1 MNEKL
6 QRWINWI
13 QYDELIAGK
22 NNNPKKLLGLH
33 DYYKGQVV
41 TAYKPHAVCVKVM
54 SSTGKNV
61 MEMEPVGEDGFFGLY
76 LPKKVYKNYVFETT
90 YEDGSTVT
98 LADPYAFEPQISD
111 MDIYLFAEGKHYEI
125 YEKLGAHPMKLNG
138 VEGTYF
144 AVWAPNARRVS
155 VVGDFNMWDGALH
168 PMNMM
173 GPSGIHELFI
183 PGVKEGAV
191 YKFQILTR
199 FDELIY
205 KADPYGNCCQFR
217 PDNASVVADLSK
229 HKWKDA
235 AWIEKRQNTKRTD
248 SLRKPMAVYEMHLGS
263 WKKAIEDSDNGF
275 YSYRELAP
283 MIADYIKEL
292 GYTHIE
298 LMGIAEYPFD
308 GSWGYQVTNYYAPT
322 RRYGLPED
330 FMYFVDYMHK
340 NGIYVILDWVPAHFP
355 KDAHGLGRFD
365 GMPLYEH
372 PDPRRGEHPDWGT
385 YIFDYS
391 RNEVQNF
398 LVANAL
404 FWLEKFHIDGLR
416 VDAVASMLYLDYG
429 KQDGEWLPNK
439 NGGKEN
445 LDAIAFMQHLNRM
458 VEERVPGALM
468 IAEEST
474 SWAGVTAPVSM
485 DGLGYLYKW
494 NMGWMNDFLE
504 YMKLDPYFR
513 SFNHNRLTFSLM
525 YTYSENFIL
534 VISHDEVVHLKCS
547 MLLKMPGTMPEKFA
561 NLKTAY
567 GFMYAH
573 PGKKLLFMGQEFG
586 QEREW
591 SEARSLD
598 WYVLDQPGH
607 QGLQNFVKKLN
618 ALYKKYDAFYYND
631 CDPMGFEWINCND
644 NEHSQVSFIRRGSTA
659 KDQLLF
665 VCNFTP
671 VERENFWVGVPC
683 LGSYTEI
690 LNSDAEEFEGEGR
703 VNKKPLQAIP
713 GSCDGREQYIS
724 FTLPPLSVVV
734 FKYDYVDNKVYLE
747 KQAEEKAAKKAK
759 AAEKKAP
766 AKKTVAKAA
775 TAEKK
780 VADKKAAAVEAKTA
794 GSKEKPAK

>member
-217 PDNASVVADLSK
+217 PDNASVVVDLGK
-229 HKWKDA
+229 HKWKDTS
-235 AWIEKRQNTKRTD
+235 WIEKRQHTKRTD
-248 SLRKPMAVYEMHLGS
+248 SLRKPMAIYEMHLGS

-275 YSYRELAP
+275 YNYRDLAP
-283 MIADYIKEL
+283 MIADYIKEM

-598 WYVLDQPGH
+598 WYILDQPGH

-631 CDPMGFEWINCND
+631 CDQMGFEWINCND
-644 NEHSQVSFIRRGSTA
+644 NEHSQISFIRRGSTA

-665 VCNFTP
+665 ICNFTP

-703 VNKKPLQAIP
+703 VNKKALQAIP
-713 GSCDGREQYIS
+713 GSCDGKEQYIS

-759 AAEKKAP
+759 AAEKKA
-766 AKKTVAKAA
+766 KA
-775 TAEKK
+775 AEKK
-780 VADKKAAAVEAKTA
+780 V
-794 GSKEKPAK
+794 PAKK

>member
-1 MNEKL
+1 MGMNEKL

-217 PDNASVVADLSK
+217 PDNASVVVNLGK
-229 HKWKDA
+229 HKWKDTS
-235 AWIEKRQNTKRTD
+235 WIEKRQHTKRTD
-248 SLRKPMAVYEMHLGS
+248 SLRMPMAIYEMHLGS

-275 YSYRELAP
+275 YNYRDLAP
-283 MIADYIKEL
+283 MIADYIKEM

-598 WYVLDQPGH
+598 WYILDQPGH
-607 QGLQNFVKKLN
+607 QGLQKFVKKLN

-631 CDPMGFEWINCND
+631 CDQMGFEWINCND
-644 NEHSQVSFIRRGSTA
+644 NEHSQISFIRRGSTA
-659 KDQLLF
+659 RDQLLF
-665 VCNFTP
+665 ICNFTP
-671 VERENFWVGVPC
+671 VEREKFWVGVPC

-713 GSCDGREQYIS
+713 GSCDGKEQYIS

-759 AAEKKAP
+759 AAAKKA
-766 AKKTVAKAA
+766 K

-780 VADKKAAAVEAKTA
+780 V
-794 GSKEKPAK
+794 PAKK

>member
-1 MNEKL
+1 MGMNEKL

-217 PDNASVVADLSK
+217 PDNASVVVDLGK
-229 HKWKDA
+229 HKWKDTS
-235 AWIEKRQNTKRTD
+235 WIEKRQHTKRTD
-248 SLRKPMAVYEMHLGS
+248 SLRKPMAIYEMHLGS

-275 YSYRELAP
+275 YNYRDLAP
-283 MIADYIKEL
+283 MIADYIKEM

-598 WYVLDQPGH
+598 WYILDQPGH

-631 CDPMGFEWINCND
+631 CDQMGFEWINCND
-644 NEHSQVSFIRRGSTA
+644 NEHSQISFIRRGSTA

-665 VCNFTP
+665 ICNFTP

-703 VNKKPLQAIP
+703 VNKKALQAIP
-713 GSCDGREQYIS
+713 GSCDGKEQYIS

-759 AAEKKAP
+759 AAEKKA
-766 AKKTVAKAA
+766 KA
-775 TAEKK
+775 AEKK
-780 VADKKAAAVEAKTA
+780 V
-794 GSKEKPAK
+794 PAKK

>member
-1 MNEKL
+1 MGMNEKL

-217 PDNASVVADLSK
+217 PDNASVVVNLGK
-229 HKWKDA
+229 HKWKDTS
-235 AWIEKRQNTKRTD
+235 WIEKRQHTKRTD
-248 SLRKPMAVYEMHLGS
+248 SLRMPMAIYEMHLGS

-275 YSYRELAP
+275 YNYRDLAP
-283 MIADYIKEL
+283 MIADYIKEM

-598 WYVLDQPGH
+598 WYILDQPGH
-607 QGLQNFVKKLN
+607 QGLQKFVKKLN

-631 CDPMGFEWINCND
+631 CDQMGFEWINCND
-644 NEHSQVSFIRRGSTA
+644 NEHSQISFIRRGSTA

-665 VCNFTP
+665 ICNFTP

-713 GSCDGREQYIS
+713 GSCDGKEQYIS

-747 KQAEEKAAKKAK
+747 KQAEEKAAKKAAKKAK
-759 AAEKKAP
+759 AAEKKA
-766 AKKTVAKAA
+766 K

-780 VADKKAAAVEAKTA
+780 V
-794 GSKEKPAK
+794 PAKK

>member
-1 MNEKL
+1 MGMNEKL

-217 PDNASVVADLSK
+217 PDNASVVVNLGK
-229 HKWKDA
+229 HKWKDTS
-235 AWIEKRQNTKRTD
+235 WIEKRQHTKRTD
-248 SLRKPMAVYEMHLGS
+248 SLRMPMAIYEMHLGS

-275 YSYRELAP
+275 YNYRDLAP
-283 MIADYIKEL
+283 MIADYIKEM

-598 WYVLDQPGH
+598 WYILDQPGH
-607 QGLQNFVKKLN
+607 QGLQKFVKKLN

-631 CDPMGFEWINCND
+631 CDQMGFEWINCND

-665 VCNFTP
+665 ICNFTP
-671 VERENFWVGVPC
+671 VEREKFWVGVPC

-713 GSCDGREQYIS
+713 GSCDGKEQYIS

-759 AAEKKAP
+759 AAAKKA
-766 AKKTVAKAA
+766 K

-780 VADKKAAAVEAKTA
+780 V
-794 GSKEKPAK
+794 PAKK

>member
-217 PDNASVVADLSK
+217 PDNASVVVNLGK
-229 HKWKDA
+229 HKWKDTS
-235 AWIEKRQNTKRTD
+235 WIEKRQHTKRTD
-248 SLRKPMAVYEMHLGS
+248 SLRMPMAIYEMHLGS

-275 YSYRELAP
+275 YNYRDLAP
-283 MIADYIKEL
+283 MIADYIKEM

-598 WYVLDQPGH
+598 WYILDQPGH
-607 QGLQNFVKKLN
+607 QGLQKFVKKLN

-631 CDPMGFEWINCND
+631 CDQMGFEWINCND
-644 NEHSQVSFIRRGSTA
+644 NEHSQISFIRRGSTA
-659 KDQLLF
+659 RDQLLF
-665 VCNFTP
+665 ICNFTP
-671 VERENFWVGVPC
+671 VEREKFWVGVPC

-713 GSCDGREQYIS
+713 GSCDGKEQYIS

-734 FKYDYVDNKVYLE
+734 FKYDYVDNKVYLK

-759 AAEKKAP
+759 AAEKKA
-766 AKKTVAKAA
+766 KA
-775 TAEKK
+775 AEKK
-780 VADKKAAAVEAKTA
+780 VSAKK
-794 GSKEKPAK
+794 

>member
-22 NNNPKKLLGLH
+22 NNNPGKLLGAH
-33 DYYKGQVV
+33 DYYDGQVV
-41 TAYKPHAVCVKVM
+41 TTYKPHAVSVKVM

-61 MEMEPVGEDGFFGLY
+61 NEMEPVGENGFFGLY
-76 LPKKVYKNYVFETT
+76 LPKKVYKKYVFETT
-90 YEDGSTVT
+90 YEDGTTVT

-111 MDIYLFAEGKHYEI
+111 VDIYLFGEGKHYQI
-125 YEKLGAHPMKLNG
+125 YEKLGAHPMKIDG

-155 VVGDFNMWDGALH
+155 VVGDFNMWDGSLH
-168 PMNMM
+168 PMNLM
-173 GPSGIHELFI
+173 GTSGIHELFI
-183 PGVKEGAV
+183 PGVGEGAV

-199 FDELIY
+199 YDELIY

-217 PDNASVVADLSK
+217 PDNASVVVALNK
-229 HKWKDA
+229 YKWKDS
-235 AWIEKRQNTKRTD
+235 AWIETRQKTQRTD
-248 SLRKPMAVYEMHLGS
+248 SLRKPMAIYEMHLGS
-263 WKKAIEDSDNGF
+263 WKKAVEDSDNGF
-275 YSYRELAP
+275 FSYRDLAP
-283 MIADYIKEL
+283 MVASYVKEM

-322 RRYGLPED
+322 RRYGMPED

-355 KDAHGLGRFD
+355 RDAHGLGRFD

-372 PDPRRGEHPDWGT
+372 ADPRRGEHPDWGT
-385 YIFDYS
+385 YIFDYA

-429 KQDGEWLPNK
+429 KRDGEWVANK
-439 NGGKEN
+439 YGGKEN
-445 LDAIAFMQHLNRM
+445 LDAIEFMRHLNRT

-474 SWAGVTAPVSM
+474 AWAGVTAPVSM
-485 DGLGYLYKW
+485 EGLGYLYKW
-494 NMGWMNDFLE
+494 NMGWMNDFIE

-534 VISHDEVVHLKCS
+534 VMSHDEVVHLKCS
-547 MLLKMPGTMPEKFA
+547 MLYKMPGTIPEKFA

-567 GFMYAH
+567 GFMWAH

-586 QEREW
+586 QTREW

-598 WYVLDQPGH
+598 WFALEQPGH
-607 QGLQNFVKKLN
+607 KGLQNFVKKLN
-618 ALYKKYDAFYYND
+618 MLYKMYDAFYYND
-631 CDPMGFEWINCND
+631 CDPMGFEWISCND
-644 NEHSQVSFIRRGSTA
+644 YEHSQVSFIRRGSKA
-659 KDQLLF
+659 EDQIL
-665 VCNFTP
+665 VICNFIP
-671 VERENFWVGVPC
+671 VERKDFKVGVPC
-683 LGSYTEI
+683 MGTYKEI
-690 LNSDAEEFEGEGR
+690 LNSDDTEFEGEGR
-703 VNKKPLQAIP
+703 VNKKPLKAIK
-713 GSCDGREQYIS
+713 GDCDGREQYIS
-724 FTLPPLSVVV
+724 IELPPLSVVM
-734 FKYDYVDNKVYLE
+734 FKYDYVDNQVYLE
-747 KQAEEKAAKKAK
+747 QQKGKKPAI
-759 AAEKKAP
+759 EKKATVKKETSKV
-766 AKKTVAKAA
+766 ATTKKTTTRKAPVKA
-775 TAEKK
+775 TAKES
-780 VADKKAAAVEAKTA
+780 VDK
-794 GSKEKPAK
+794 

>member
-1 MNEKL
+1 MGMNEKL

-217 PDNASVVADLSK
+217 PDNASVVVNLGK
-229 HKWKDA
+229 HKWKDTS
-235 AWIEKRQNTKRTD
+235 WIEKRQHTKRTD
-248 SLRKPMAVYEMHLGS
+248 SLRMPMAIYEMHLGS

-275 YSYRELAP
+275 YNYRDLAP
-283 MIADYIKEL
+283 MIADYIKEM

-598 WYVLDQPGH
+598 WYILDQPGH
-607 QGLQNFVKKLN
+607 QGLQKFVKKLN

-631 CDPMGFEWINCND
+631 CDQMGFEWINCND
-644 NEHSQVSFIRRGSTA
+644 NEHSQISFIRRGSTA

-665 VCNFTP
+665 ICNFTP

-713 GSCDGREQYIS
+713 GSCDGKEQYIS

-759 AAEKKAP
+759 AAEKKVP
-766 AKKTVAKAA
+766 AKK
-775 TAEKK
+775 K
-780 VADKKAAAVEAKTA
+780 VVDKKAAADKAKPA
-794 GSKEKPAK
+794 GSKEKK

>member
-1 MNEKL
+1 MGMNEKL

-217 PDNASVVADLSK
+217 PDNASVVVDLGK
-229 HKWKDA
+229 HKWKDTS
-235 AWIEKRQNTKRTD
+235 WIEKRQHTKRTD
-248 SLRKPMAVYEMHLGS
+248 SLRKPMAIYEMHLGS

-275 YSYRELAP
+275 YNYRDLAP
-283 MIADYIKEL
+283 MIADYIKEM

-458 VEERVPGALM
+458 IEERVPGALM

-598 WYVLDQPGH
+598 WYILDQPGH

-631 CDPMGFEWINCND
+631 CDQMGFEWINCND

-713 GSCDGREQYIS
+713 GSCDGKEQYIS

-759 AAEKKAP
+759 AAEKKVP
-766 AKKTVAKAA
+766 AKKKVVD
-775 TAEKK
+775 KK
-780 VADKKAAAVEAKTA
+780 VAADKAKPA
-794 GSKEKPAK
+794 GSKEKK

>member
-1 MNEKL
+1 MGMNEKL

-41 TAYKPHAVCVKVM
+41 TTYKPHAVCVKVM

-217 PDNASVVADLSK
+217 PDNASVVVNLGK
-229 HKWKDA
+229 HKWKDTS
-235 AWIEKRQNTKRTD
+235 WIEKRQHTKRTD
-248 SLRKPMAVYEMHLGS
+248 SLRMPMAIYEMHLGS

-275 YSYRELAP
+275 YNYRDLAP
-283 MIADYIKEL
+283 MIADYIKEM

-598 WYVLDQPGH
+598 WYILDQPGH
-607 QGLQNFVKKLN
+607 QGLQKFVKKLN

-631 CDPMGFEWINCND
+631 CDQMGFEWINCND
-644 NEHSQVSFIRRGSTA
+644 NEHSQISFIRRGSTA

-665 VCNFTP
+665 ICNFTP

-713 GSCDGREQYIS
+713 GSCDGKEQYIS

-759 AAEKKAP
+759 AAAKKVP
-766 AKKTVAKAA
+766 AKK
-775 TAEKK
+775 K
-780 VADKKAAAVEAKTA
+780 VVDKKAASAEAKPA
-794 GSKEKPAK
+794 GSKEKK

>member
-1 MNEKL
+1 MGMNEKL

-217 PDNASVVADLSK
+217 PDNASVVVNLDK
-229 HKWKDA
+229 HKWKDTS
-235 AWIEKRQNTKRTD
+235 WIEKRQHTKRTD
-248 SLRKPMAVYEMHLGS
+248 SLRMPMAIYEMHLGS

-275 YSYRELAP
+275 YNYRDLAP
-283 MIADYIKEL
+283 MIADYIKEM

-598 WYVLDQPGH
+598 WYILDQPGH
-607 QGLQNFVKKLN
+607 QGLQKFVKKLN

-631 CDPMGFEWINCND
+631 CDQMGFEWINCND
-644 NEHSQVSFIRRGSTA
+644 NEHSQISFIRRGSTA

-665 VCNFTP
+665 ICNFTP

-713 GSCDGREQYIS
+713 GSCDGKEQYIS

-759 AAEKKAP
+759 AAEKKA
-766 AKKTVAKAA
+766 K

-780 VADKKAAAVEAKTA
+780 V
-794 GSKEKPAK
+794 PAKK

>member
-1 MNEKL
+1 MGMNEKL

-217 PDNASVVADLSK
+217 PDNASVVVNLGK
-229 HKWKDA
+229 HKWKDTS
-235 AWIEKRQNTKRTD
+235 WIEKRQHTKRTD
-248 SLRKPMAVYEMHLGS
+248 SLRMPMAIYEMHLGS

-275 YSYRELAP
+275 YNYRDLAP
-283 MIADYIKEL
+283 MIADYIKEM

-598 WYVLDQPGH
+598 WYILDQPGH
-607 QGLQNFVKKLN
+607 QGLQKFVKKLN

-631 CDPMGFEWINCND
+631 CDQMGFEWINCND
-644 NEHSQVSFIRRGSTA
+644 NEHSQISFIRRGSTA
-659 KDQLLF
+659 RDQLLF
-665 VCNFTP
+665 ICNFTP
-671 VERENFWVGVPC
+671 VEREKFWVGVPC

-713 GSCDGREQYIS
+713 GSCDGKEQYIS

-759 AAEKKAP
+759 AAEKKVP
-766 AKKTVAKAA
+766 AKK
-775 TAEKK
+775 K
-780 VADKKAAAVEAKTA
+780 VVDKKAAADKAKPA
-794 GSKEKPAK
+794 GSKEKK

>member
-217 PDNASVVADLSK
+217 PDNASVVVDLDK
-229 HKWKDA
+229 HKWKDTS
-235 AWIEKRQNTKRTD
+235 WIEKRQHTKRTD
-248 SLRKPMAVYEMHLGS
+248 SLRKPMAIYEMHLGS

-275 YSYRELAP
+275 YNYRDLAP
-283 MIADYIKEL
+283 MIADYIKEM

-598 WYVLDQPGH
+598 WYILDQPGH
-607 QGLQNFVKKLN
+607 QGLQKFVKKLN

-631 CDPMGFEWINCND
+631 CDQMGFEWINCND
-644 NEHSQVSFIRRGSTA
+644 NEHSQISFIRRGSTA

-665 VCNFTP
+665 ICNFTP

-713 GSCDGREQYIS
+713 GSCDGKEQYIS

-759 AAEKKAP
+759 AAEKKVP
-766 AKKTVAKAA
+766 AKK
-775 TAEKK
+775 K
-780 VADKKAAAVEAKTA
+780 VVDKKAASAEAKPA
-794 GSKEKPAK
+794 GSKEKK

>member
-1 MNEKL
+1 MGMNEKL

-41 TAYKPHAVCVKVM
+41 TTYKPHAVCVKVM

-217 PDNASVVADLSK
+217 PDNASVVVNLDK
-229 HKWKDA
+229 HKWKDTS
-235 AWIEKRQNTKRTD
+235 WIEKRQHTKRTD
-248 SLRKPMAVYEMHLGS
+248 SLRMPMAIYEMHLGS

-275 YSYRELAP
+275 YNYRDLAP
-283 MIADYIKEL
+283 MIADYIKEM

-330 FMYFVDYMHK
+330 FMCFVDYMHK

-598 WYVLDQPGH
+598 WYILDQPGH
-607 QGLQNFVKKLN
+607 QGLQKFVKKLN

-631 CDPMGFEWINCND
+631 CDQMGFEWINCND
-644 NEHSQVSFIRRGSTA
+644 NEHSQISFIRRGSTA

-665 VCNFTP
+665 ICNFTP

-713 GSCDGREQYIS
+713 GSCDGKEQYIS

-759 AAEKKAP
+759 AAAKKA
-766 AKKTVAKAA
+766 K

-780 VADKKAAAVEAKTA
+780 V
-794 GSKEKPAK
+794 PAKK

>member
-1 MNEKL
+1 MGMNEKL

-217 PDNASVVADLSK
+217 PDNASVVVNLGK
-229 HKWKDA
+229 HKWKDTS
-235 AWIEKRQNTKRTD
+235 WIEKRQHTKRTD
-248 SLRKPMAVYEMHLGS
+248 SLRMPMAIYEMHLGS

-275 YSYRELAP
+275 YNYRDLAP
-283 MIADYIKEL
+283 MIADYIKEM

-598 WYVLDQPGH
+598 WYILDQPGH
-607 QGLQNFVKKLN
+607 QGLQKFVKKLN

-631 CDPMGFEWINCND
+631 CDQMGFEWINCND
-644 NEHSQVSFIRRGSTA
+644 NEHSQISFIRRGSTA

-665 VCNFTP
+665 ICNFTP

-713 GSCDGREQYIS
+713 GSCDGKEQYIS

-759 AAEKKAP
+759 AAEKKVP
-766 AKKTVAKAA
+766 AKKKVVD
-775 TAEKK
+775 KK
-780 VADKKAAAVEAKTA
+780 VAADKAKPA
-794 GSKEKPAK
+794 GSKEKK

>member
-1 MNEKL
+1 MGMNEKL

-217 PDNASVVADLSK
+217 PDNASVVVNLDK
-229 HKWKDA
+229 HKWKDTS
-235 AWIEKRQNTKRTD
+235 WIEKRQHTKRTD
-248 SLRKPMAVYEMHLGS
+248 SLRMPMAIYEMHLGS

-275 YSYRELAP
+275 YNYRDLAP
-283 MIADYIKEL
+283 MIADYIKEM

-598 WYVLDQPGH
+598 WYILDQPGH
-607 QGLQNFVKKLN
+607 QGLQKFVKKLN

-631 CDPMGFEWINCND
+631 CDQMGFEWINCND
-644 NEHSQVSFIRRGSTA
+644 NEHSQISFIRRGSTA

-665 VCNFTP
+665 ICNFTP

-713 GSCDGREQYIS
+713 GSCDGKEQYIS

-759 AAEKKAP
+759 TAAKKA
-766 AKKTVAKAA
+766 K

-780 VADKKAAAVEAKTA
+780 V
-794 GSKEKPAK
+794 PAKK

>member
-1 MNEKL
+1 MGMNEKL

-217 PDNASVVADLSK
+217 PDNASVVVNLGK
-229 HKWKDA
+229 HKWKDTS
-235 AWIEKRQNTKRTD
+235 WIEKRQHTKRTD
-248 SLRKPMAVYEMHLGS
+248 SLRMPMAIYEMHLGS

-275 YSYRELAP
+275 YNYRDLAP
-283 MIADYIKEL
+283 MIADYIKEM

-598 WYVLDQPGH
+598 WYILDQPGH
-607 QGLQNFVKKLN
+607 QGLQKFVKKLN

-631 CDPMGFEWINCND
+631 CDQMGFEWINCND
-644 NEHSQVSFIRRGSTA
+644 NEHSQISFIRRGSTA

-665 VCNFTP
+665 ICNFTP

-713 GSCDGREQYIS
+713 GSCDGKEQYIS

-759 AAEKKAP
+759 AAAKKVP
-766 AKKTVAKAA
+766 AKKKVVD
-775 TAEKK
+775 KK
-780 VADKKAAAVEAKTA
+780 VAADKAKPA
-794 GSKEKPAK
+794 GSKEKK

>member
-6 QRWINWI
+6 QRWINWV

-22 NNNPKKLLGLH
+22 NNNPGKLLGAH
-33 DYYKGQVV
+33 DYYDGQVI
-41 TAYKPHAVCVKVM
+41 TTYKPHAVSVKVM
-54 SSTGKNV
+54 SNTGKNV
-61 MEMEPVGEDGFFGLY
+61 KEMETIGENGFFGLY
-76 LPKKVYKNYVFETT
+76 LPKKTYKKYVFETT

-98 LADPYAFEPQISD
+98 LADPYSFEPQISD
-111 MDIYLFAEGKHYEI
+111 MDIYLFAEGKHYQI
-125 YEKLGAHPMKLNG
+125 YEKLGAHPMKIDG

-168 PMNMM
+168 PMNMLSS
-173 GPSGIHELFI
+173 SGIHELFI
-183 PGVKEGAV
+183 PGVTEGAV

-217 PDNASVVADLSK
+217 PDNASVVADIRK
-229 HKWKDA
+229 YKWKDTS
-235 AWIEKRQNTKRTD
+235 WIANRQKTQRTD
-248 SLRKPMAVYEMHLGS
+248 SLRKPMAIYEMHLGS
-263 WKKAIEDSDNGF
+263 WKKAVEDSDNGF
-275 YSYRELAP
+275 YNYRELAP
-283 MIADYIKEL
+283 MVASYVKEM

-372 PDPRRGEHPDWGT
+372 ADPRRGEHPHWGT
-385 YIFDYS
+385 YIFDFG

-429 KQDGEWLPNK
+429 KNDGEWVANK
-439 NGGKEN
+439 DGGKEN
-445 LDAIAFMQHLNRM
+445 LDAIAFMQHLNRTI
-458 VEERVPGALM
+458 EERVPGALM

-474 SWAGVTAPVSM
+474 AWAGVTAPASM
-485 DGLGYLYKW
+485 NGLGYLYKW
-494 NMGWMNDFLE
+494 NMGWMNDFIE

-534 VISHDEVVHLKCS
+534 VMSHDEVVHLKCS
-547 MLLKMPGTMPEKFA
+547 MLYKMPGTMPEKFA

-567 GFMYAH
+567 GFMWAH

-586 QEREW
+586 QTREW

-598 WYVLDQPGH
+598 WFALEEPGH
-607 QGLQNFVKKLN
+607 KGLQNFVKKLN
-618 ALYKKYDAFYYND
+618 MLYKKYDAFYYND

-659 KDQLLF
+659 KDQILV

-671 VERENFWVGVPC
+671 VERKDFWVGVPC
-683 LGSYTEI
+683 MGTYTEI
-690 LNSDAEEFEGEGR
+690 LNSDDVEFEGEGR
-703 VNKKPLQAIP
+703 VNKKPIKAVR
-713 GSCDGREQYIS
+713 GACDGREQYIS
-724 FTLPPLSVVV
+724 FDMPPLSVVV
-734 FKYDYVDNKVYLE
+734 FKYNYSD
-747 KQAEEKAAKKAK
+747 
-759 AAEKKAP
+759 
-766 AKKTVAKAA
+766 
-775 TAEKK
+775 
-780 VADKKAAAVEAKTA
+780 
-794 GSKEKPAK
+794 KPAK

>member
-41 TAYKPHAVCVKVM
+41 TTYKPHAVCVKVM

-217 PDNASVVADLSK
+217 PDNASVVVNLGK
-229 HKWKDA
+229 HKWKDTS
-235 AWIEKRQNTKRTD
+235 WIEKRQHTKRTD
-248 SLRKPMAVYEMHLGS
+248 SLRMPMAIYEMHLGS

-275 YSYRELAP
+275 YNYRDLAP
-283 MIADYIKEL
+283 MIADYIKEM

-598 WYVLDQPGH
+598 WYILDQPGH
-607 QGLQNFVKKLN
+607 QGLQKFVKKLN

-631 CDPMGFEWINCND
+631 CDQMGFEWINCND
-644 NEHSQVSFIRRGSTA
+644 NEHSQISFIRRGSTA

-665 VCNFTP
+665 ICNFTP

-713 GSCDGREQYIS
+713 GSCDGKEQYIS

-759 AAEKKAP
+759 AAEKKVP
-766 AKKTVAKAA
+766 AKKKVVD
-775 TAEKK
+775 KK
-780 VADKKAAAVEAKTA
+780 VAADKAKPA
-794 GSKEKPAK
+794 GSKEKK

>member
-41 TAYKPHAVCVKVM
+41 TTYKPHAVCVKVM

-217 PDNASVVADLSK
+217 PDNASVVVNLDK
-229 HKWKDA
+229 HKWKDTS
-235 AWIEKRQNTKRTD
+235 WIEKRQHTKRTD
-248 SLRKPMAVYEMHLGS
+248 SLRMPMAIYEMHLGS

-275 YSYRELAP
+275 YNYRDLAP
-283 MIADYIKEL
+283 MIADYIKEM

-598 WYVLDQPGH
+598 WYILDQPGH
-607 QGLQNFVKKLN
+607 QGLQKFVKKLN

-631 CDPMGFEWINCND
+631 CDQMGFEWINCND
-644 NEHSQVSFIRRGSTA
+644 NEHSQISFIRRGSTA

-665 VCNFTP
+665 ICNFTP

-713 GSCDGREQYIS
+713 GSCDGKEQYIS

-759 AAEKKAP
+759 AA
-766 AKKTVAKAA
+766 AKKVKA
-775 TAEKK
+775 AEKK
-780 VADKKAAAVEAKTA
+780 V
-794 GSKEKPAK
+794 PAKK

>member
-22 NNNPKKLLGLH
+22 NNNPGKLLGAH
-33 DYYKGQVV
+33 DYYDGQVI
-41 TAYKPHAVCVKVM
+41 TAYKPHAVRVTVM
-54 SSTGKNV
+54 SNTGKNRKDL
-61 MEMEPVGEDGFFGLY
+61 EPVGENGFFGLY
-76 LPKKVYKNYVFETT
+76 LPKKTYSKYVFETT

-111 MDIYLFAEGKHYEI
+111 VDIYFFGEGKHYQI
-125 YEKLGAHPMKLNG
+125 YEKLGAHPMKIDG

-168 PMNMM
+168 PMNLM
-173 GPSGIHELFI
+173 GTSGIHELFI
-183 PGVKEGAV
+183 PGVGEGAV

-199 FDELIY
+199 YDELIY

-217 PDNASVVADLSK
+217 PDNASVVTNLNK
-229 HKWKDA
+229 YKWKDDE
-235 AWIEKRQNTKRTD
+235 WIAERQKTKRTD
-248 SLRKPMAVYEMHLGS
+248 SLRKPMSIYEMHLGS
-263 WKKAIEDSDNGF
+263 WKKKIEDSDNGF
-275 YSYRELAP
+275 FSYRELAP
-283 MIADYIKEL
+283 MVASYVKEM

-322 RRYGLPED
+322 RRYGMPED

-355 KDAHGLGRFD
+355 RDAHGLGRFD

-385 YIFDYS
+385 YIFDYA

-429 KQDGEWLPNK
+429 KQDGQWVANK
-439 NGGKEN
+439 YGGKEN
-445 LDAIAFMQHLNRM
+445 LDAIAFMQHLNRT
-458 VEERVPGALM
+458 VEERIPGAIM

-474 SWAGVTAPVSM
+474 AWAGVTAPASM
-485 DGLGYLYKW
+485 EGLGYLYKW
-494 NMGWMNDFLE
+494 NMGWMNDFIE

-547 MLLKMPGTMPEKFA
+547 MLYKMPGTIPEKFA

-567 GFMYAH
+567 GFMWAH

-586 QEREW
+586 QTREW

-598 WYVLDQPGH
+598 WFALDQPGH
-607 QGLQNFVKKLN
+607 KGLQNFVKKLN
-618 ALYKKYDAFYYND
+618 MLYKKYDAFYYND
-631 CDPMGFEWINCND
+631 CDPMGFEWINCDD
-644 NEHSQVSFIRRGSTA
+644 NERSQVSFIRRGSTA
-659 KDQLLF
+659 ENQILV

-671 VERENFWVGVPC
+671 VERKEFWVGVPC
-683 LGSYTEI
+683 LGTYTEI
-690 LNSDAEEFEGEGR
+690 LNSDDTEFEGEGR
-703 VNKKPLQAIP
+703 VNKRSIKAVQ
-713 GSCDGREQYIS
+713 GECDGREQYIS
-724 FTLPPLSVVV
+724 IDLPPLSVVV

-747 KQAEEKAAKKAK
+747 KQ
-759 AAEKKAP
+759 
-766 AKKTVAKAA
+766 
-775 TAEKK
+775 
-780 VADKKAAAVEAKTA
+780 EAK
-794 GSKEKPAK
+794 KPAKGKTVNTKTAAKSVAKKPTVKKPVAKPVKKPAVENE

>member
-217 PDNASVVADLSK
+217 PDNASVVVDLGK
-229 HKWKDA
+229 HKWKDTS
-235 AWIEKRQNTKRTD
+235 WIEKRQHTKRTD
-248 SLRKPMAVYEMHLGS
+248 SLRKPMAIYEMHLGS

-275 YSYRELAP
+275 YNYRDLAP
-283 MIADYIKEL
+283 MIADYIKEM

-598 WYVLDQPGH
+598 WYILDQPGH

-631 CDPMGFEWINCND
+631 CDQMGFEWINCND

-665 VCNFTP
+665 ICNFTP

-713 GSCDGREQYIS
+713 GSCDGKEQYIS

-759 AAEKKAP
+759 AAEKKVP
-766 AKKTVAKAA
+766 AKK
-775 TAEKK
+775 K
-780 VADKKAAAVEAKTA
+780 VVDKKAASAEAKPA
-794 GSKEKPAK
+794 GSKEKK

>member
-41 TAYKPHAVCVKVM
+41 TTYKPHAVCVKVM

-217 PDNASVVADLSK
+217 PDNASVVVNLGK
-229 HKWKDA
+229 HKWKDTS
-235 AWIEKRQNTKRTD
+235 WIEKRQHTKRTD
-248 SLRKPMAVYEMHLGS
+248 SLRMPMAIYEMHLGS

-275 YSYRELAP
+275 YNYRDLAP
-283 MIADYIKEL
+283 MIADYIKEM

-598 WYVLDQPGH
+598 WYILDQPGH
-607 QGLQNFVKKLN
+607 QGLQKFVKKLN

-631 CDPMGFEWINCND
+631 CDQMGFEWINCND
-644 NEHSQVSFIRRGSTA
+644 NEHSQISFIRRGSTA

-665 VCNFTP
+665 ICNFTP
-671 VERENFWVGVPC
+671 VEREDFWVGVPC

-713 GSCDGREQYIS
+713 GSCDGKEQYIS

-747 KQAEEKAAKKAK
+747 KRAEEKAAKKAK
-759 AAEKKAP
+759 TPAKKVPAKKAPEKKAG
-766 AKKTVAKAA
+766 AKAG

-780 VADKKAAAVEAKTA
+780 
-794 GSKEKPAK
+794 

>member
-1 MNEKL
+1 MGMNEKL

-41 TAYKPHAVCVKVM
+41 TTYKPHAVCVKVM

-217 PDNASVVADLSK
+217 PDNASVVVNLGK
-229 HKWKDA
+229 HKWKDTS
-235 AWIEKRQNTKRTD
+235 WIEKRQHTKRTD
-248 SLRKPMAVYEMHLGS
+248 SLRMPMAIYEMHLGS

-275 YSYRELAP
+275 YNYRDLAP
-283 MIADYIKEL
+283 MIADYIKEM

-598 WYVLDQPGH
+598 WYILDQPGH
-607 QGLQNFVKKLN
+607 QGLQKFVKKLN

-631 CDPMGFEWINCND
+631 CDQMGFEWINCND
-644 NEHSQVSFIRRGSTA
+644 NEHSQISFIRRGSTA

-665 VCNFTP
+665 ICNFTP

-713 GSCDGREQYIS
+713 GSCDGKEQYIS

-759 AAEKKAP
+759 AAEKKVP
-766 AKKTVAKAA
+766 AKKKVVD
-775 TAEKK
+775 KK
-780 VADKKAAAVEAKTA
+780 VAADKAKPA
-794 GSKEKPAK
+794 GSKEKK

>member
-217 PDNASVVADLSK
+217 PDNASVVVNLDK
-229 HKWKDA
+229 HKWKDTS
-235 AWIEKRQNTKRTD
+235 WIEKRQHTKRTD
-248 SLRKPMAVYEMHLGS
+248 SLRMPMAIYEMHLGS

-275 YSYRELAP
+275 YNYRDLAP
-283 MIADYIKEL
+283 MIADYIKEM

-598 WYVLDQPGH
+598 WYILDQPGH
-607 QGLQNFVKKLN
+607 QGLQKFVKKLN

-631 CDPMGFEWINCND
+631 CDQMGFEWINCND
-644 NEHSQVSFIRRGSTA
+644 NEHSQISFIRRGSTA

-665 VCNFTP
+665 ICNFTP

-713 GSCDGREQYIS
+713 GSCDGKEQYIS

-734 FKYDYVDNKVYLE
+734 FKYDYVDNKVYLK

-759 AAEKKAP
+759 AAEKKA
-766 AKKTVAKAA
+766 KA
-775 TAEKK
+775 AEKK
-780 VADKKAAAVEAKTA
+780 VSAKK
-794 GSKEKPAK
+794 

>member
-1 MNEKL
+1 MGMNEKL

-217 PDNASVVADLSK
+217 PDNASVVVDLGK
-229 HKWKDA
+229 HKWKDTS
-235 AWIEKRQNTKRTD
+235 WIEKRQHTKRTD
-248 SLRKPMAVYEMHLGS
+248 SLRKPMAIYEMHLGS

-275 YSYRELAP
+275 YNYRDLAP
-283 MIADYIKEL
+283 MIADYIKEM

-458 VEERVPGALM
+458 IEERVPGALM

-598 WYVLDQPGH
+598 WYILDQPGH

-631 CDPMGFEWINCND
+631 CDQMGFEWINCND
-644 NEHSQVSFIRRGSTA
+644 NEHSQISFIRRGSTA

-665 VCNFTP
+665 ICNFTP

-713 GSCDGREQYIS
+713 GSCDGKEQYIS

-759 AAEKKAP
+759 AAEKKA
-766 AKKTVAKAA
+766 KA
-775 TAEKK
+775 AEKK
-780 VADKKAAAVEAKTA
+780 V
-794 GSKEKPAK
+794 PAKK

>member
-1 MNEKL
+1 MGMNEKL

-217 PDNASVVADLSK
+217 PDNASVVVNLGK
-229 HKWKDA
+229 HKWKDTS
-235 AWIEKRQNTKRTD
+235 WIEKRQHTKRTD
-248 SLRKPMAVYEMHLGS
+248 SLRMPMAIYEMHLGS

-275 YSYRELAP
+275 YNYRDLAP
-283 MIADYIKEL
+283 MIADYIKEM

-598 WYVLDQPGH
+598 WYILDQPGH
-607 QGLQNFVKKLN
+607 QGLQKFVKKLN

-631 CDPMGFEWINCND
+631 CDQMGFEWINCND
-644 NEHSQVSFIRRGSTA
+644 NEHSQISFIRRGSTA
-659 KDQLLF
+659 RDQLLF
-665 VCNFTP
+665 ICNFTP
-671 VERENFWVGVPC
+671 VEREKFWVGVPC

-713 GSCDGREQYIS
+713 GSCDGKEQYIS

-759 AAEKKAP
+759 AAAKKVP
-766 AKKTVAKAA
+766 AKKKVVD
-775 TAEKK
+775 KK
-780 VADKKAAAVEAKTA
+780 VAADKAKPA
-794 GSKEKPAK
+794 GSKEKK

>member
-1 MNEKL
+1 MGMNEKL

-217 PDNASVVADLSK
+217 PDNASVVVDLGK
-229 HKWKDA
+229 HKWKDTS
-235 AWIEKRQNTKRTD
+235 WIEKRQHTKRTD
-248 SLRKPMAVYEMHLGS
+248 SLRKPMAIYEMHLGS

-275 YSYRELAP
+275 YNYRDLAP
-283 MIADYIKEL
+283 MIADYIKEM

-458 VEERVPGALM
+458 IEERVPGALM

-598 WYVLDQPGH
+598 WYILDQPGH

-631 CDPMGFEWINCND
+631 CDQMGFEWINCND

-665 VCNFTP
+665 ICNFTP
-671 VERENFWVGVPC
+671 VEREKFWVGVPC

-713 GSCDGREQYIS
+713 GSCDGKEQYIS

-759 AAEKKAP
+759 AAAKKA
-766 AKKTVAKAA
+766 K

-780 VADKKAAAVEAKTA
+780 V
-794 GSKEKPAK
+794 PAKK

>member
-217 PDNASVVADLSK
+217 PDNASVVVNLGK
-229 HKWKDA
+229 HKWKDTS
-235 AWIEKRQNTKRTD
+235 WIEKRQHTKRTD
-248 SLRKPMAVYEMHLGS
+248 SLRKPMAIYEMHLGS

-275 YSYRELAP
+275 YNYRDLAP
-283 MIADYIKEL
+283 MIADYIKEM

-458 VEERVPGALM
+458 IEERVPGALM

-631 CDPMGFEWINCND
+631 CDQMGFEWINCND

-665 VCNFTP
+665 ICNFTP

-713 GSCDGREQYIS
+713 GSCDGKEQYIS

-759 AAEKKAP
+759 AAEKKA
-766 AKKTVAKAA
+766 KA
-775 TAEKK
+775 AEKK
-780 VADKKAAAVEAKTA
+780 V
-794 GSKEKPAK
+794 PAKK

>member
-217 PDNASVVADLSK
+217 PDNASVVVNLDK
-229 HKWKDA
+229 HKWKDTS
-235 AWIEKRQNTKRTD
+235 WIEKRQHTKRTD
-248 SLRKPMAVYEMHLGS
+248 SLRMPMAIYEMHLGS

-275 YSYRELAP
+275 YNYRDLAP
-283 MIADYIKEL
+283 MIADYIKEM

-598 WYVLDQPGH
+598 WYILDQPGH
-607 QGLQNFVKKLN
+607 QGLQKFVKKLN

-631 CDPMGFEWINCND
+631 CDQMGFEWINCND
-644 NEHSQVSFIRRGSTA
+644 NEHSQISFIRRGSTA

-665 VCNFTP
+665 ICNFTP

-713 GSCDGREQYIS
+713 GSCDGKEQYIS

-759 AAEKKAP
+759 AAEKKVP
-766 AKKTVAKAA
+766 AKK
-775 TAEKK
+775 K
-780 VADKKAAAVEAKTA
+780 VVDKKAAADKAKPA
-794 GSKEKPAK
+794 GSKEKK

>member
-1 MNEKL
+1 MGMNEKL

-217 PDNASVVADLSK
+217 PDNASVVVNLGK
-229 HKWKDA
+229 HKWKDTS
-235 AWIEKRQNTKRTD
+235 WIEKRQHTKRTD
-248 SLRKPMAVYEMHLGS
+248 SLRMPMAIYEMHLGS

-275 YSYRELAP
+275 YNYRDLAP
-283 MIADYIKEL
+283 MIADYIKEM

-485 DGLGYLYKW
+485 EGLGYLYKW

-598 WYVLDQPGH
+598 WYILDQPGH
-607 QGLQNFVKKLN
+607 QGLQKFVKKLN

-631 CDPMGFEWINCND
+631 CDQMGFEWINCND
-644 NEHSQVSFIRRGSTA
+644 NEHSQISFIRRGSTA

-665 VCNFTP
+665 ICNFTP

-713 GSCDGREQYIS
+713 GSCDGKEQYIS

-747 KQAEEKAAKKAK
+747 KQAEEKAAKKAAKKAK
-759 AAEKKAP
+759 AAEKKA
-766 AKKTVAKAA
+766 K

-780 VADKKAAAVEAKTA
+780 V
-794 GSKEKPAK
+794 PAKK